1 METHSGDSPINRFC
15 SFWGAICTF
24 ASFGV
29 LVLVGLALNASFL
42 TPDQPNPDDARRTE
56 LDTATLSEQAA
67 LVNAWKKND
76 DGSYEVPASVALA
89 SMVDKLP
96 KASKSSVPVPGT
108 PAAEAAAAALV
119 APTGDAEAQ
128 PEENE

>member
-42 TPDQPNPDDARRTE
+42 TPERPNPDDERRTE
-56 LDTATLSEQAA
+56 LDTASLAEQAA
-67 LVNAWKKND
+67 LVNAWKKNE
-76 DGSYEVPASVALA
+76 DGTYEVPASVALGA
-89 SMVDKLP
+89 MADKLP
-96 KASKSSVPVPGT
+96 KASKSSVPGPGT
-108 PAAEAAAAALV
+108 PAAEAAAAALA
-119 APTGDAEAQ
+119 APAGDAAAQ
-128 PEENE
+128 PEETQ